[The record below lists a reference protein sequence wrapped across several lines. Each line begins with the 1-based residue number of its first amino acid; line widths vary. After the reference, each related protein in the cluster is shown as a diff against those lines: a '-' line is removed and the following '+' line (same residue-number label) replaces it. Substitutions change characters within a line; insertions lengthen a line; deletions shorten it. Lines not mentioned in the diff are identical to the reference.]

1 MSAWSSHRRVVA
13 SGLFVAATAAA
24 LASAGPDALAPFK
37 DAAGAATQVSVAFVL
52 DFGGSI
58 GTVVGC
64 VKVPSTDT
72 GYEALT
78 AFTQQQGEAQP
89 TYASSGLLCSIN
101 SDPSSGCGTV
111 VSGNYI
117 YWSYWHGTSGTW
129 QYSSVGASG
138 TVVEG
143 DVEGWRFQD
152 PGTGRPND
160 PPPRAPSNYT
170 SICGAVSSTPPPAIS
185 PPGPTTPSPGP
196 SSSPS
201 SSVVGPAGAGVA
213 NPSNPALG
221 GVGAST
227 TTTSSRPT
235 TTTAPSRIGA
245 GGIAP
250 TISAPATTSPAVNR
264 AQSLRASSVR
274 ARQGSGGSTAP
285 LLIGGLV
292 LVLLIGG
299 SVFRWRKRPDA
310 P

>member
-1 MSAWSSHRRVVA
+1 MSAWSSHRRLVA

-78 AFTQQQGEAQP
+78 AFTQQEGEVQP

-101 SDPSSGCGTV
+101 GDPNSGCGTV

-160 PPPRAPSNYT
+160 PPPRATSDYT
-170 SICGAVSSTPPPAIS
+170 SICGAVPSTPPPAVS
-185 PPGPTTPSPGP
+185 PPGPTTTSPGP
-196 SSSPS
+196 SATPSSP
-201 SSVVGPAGAGVA
+201 VVGPAGTGGA
-213 NPSNPALG
+213 NPSKPALG
-221 GVGAST
+221 AVGAST

-235 TTTAPSRIGA
+235 STTAPSGIGA
-245 GGIAP
+245 GISP
-250 TISAPATTSPAVNR
+250 TTSAPSTTSPAVNR

-274 ARQGSGGSTAP
+274 ARQGSAGSTAP